1 MSYEKQNWATGDIIT
16 ADKLNHMEGGIY
28 SNSKSEGLK
37 TVTRG
42 FIAEQSVTD
51 LVEEAGIYLGQCY
64 SLMPPDG
71 SPEYI
76 DVTVNGVLYENVE
89 RYVIESGNESVACYG
104 AQIDVAQMTV
114 DWSIYPFLLE
124 IMSVDG
130 AAVLL
135 PTDQETTISA
145 TYKTTQTGDNVVLY
159 NATTL
164 DASTGAVRLALDMT
178 FQEIVDAVMNGHTVM
193 TIVDA
198 TLYYLLSFD
207 SELFTVLLTP
217 PNNSGSNTYIA
228 SSAQGYPIKTD
239 K

>member
-16 ADKLNHMEGGIY
+16 ADKLNHIEEGIY
-28 SNSKSEGLK
+28 SNSQSEGAK

-51 LVEEAGIYLGQCY
+51 IQEDAGIYFGQCY
-64 SLMPPDG
+64 SLMPPGG

-76 DVTVNGVLYENVE
+76 DVTVNGILYENVE
-89 RYVIESGNESVACYG
+89 RYVIEIGSSSAACYG

-114 DWSIYPFLLE
+114 DWSIYPFLLQIISNE
-124 IMSVDG
+124 AASV
-130 AAVLL
+130 AL

-164 DASTGAVRLALDMT
+164 DASTDTIRPALDMT
-178 FQEIVDAVMNGHTVM
+178 FQEIVDAVMNGHTVI

-198 TLYYLLSFD
+198 TLYYLSSFD
-207 SELFTVLLTP
+207 SELFTVILYTLS
-217 PNNSGSNTYIA
+217 NSGSKTYIA
-228 SSAQGYPIKTD
+228 SSAQGYPINTAR
-239 K
+239 